1 MNKPIIPNINLIER
15 QQRIEATLQ
24 PAYTQFLRLVKARGL
39 TTGVEVGV
47 GFGGHCESLLEYRGL
62 DALTGVDP
70 YTADDHHHDAPNALN
85 QHDMDRAHD
94 IALDRLARFGRR
106 FELLRKPSR
115 QAASKFDNG
124 SLDFVYIDG
133 DQHFDAVGNDLS
145 VWFDKVRE
153 GGIIAGHD
161 DDNPDRPDVQQ
172 AVDGF
177 FQRLGWTV
185 HHAGQ
190 FVWWVEKKRASVS
203 YIIPAY
209 NAEDTLW
216 QAAAS
221 IMEDNFVEGDELIIV
236 DDGSTDSTG
245 VIIDELAEAYPDIRT
260 IYHSDNYGAAVARN
274 RAVTDATHHLV
285 MMLDADNVLP
295 TDSVAALRDHLI
307 KTNADAVCFSQIRL
321 FRDGDEPGQ
330 TAWVHEYPKAQA
342 SLAQYCAM
350 QDPPGAAGN
359 MLFTREAWYRAGGY
373 PEDVAALDSW
383 GFGLRVVATG
393 SKLSVCPEGY
403 YDHRIGHNSY
413 WQREHKAGKTD
424 RLALS
429 LLRPYFSRLSTAS
442 QFYLLQSKNQ
452 EQWFTN
458 LAEHPLQLHGDK
470 RGKSVLGIALNIQSI
485 RQRLARL
492 VSRAA

>member
-1 MNKPIIPNINLIER
+1 MNKPNIPAIDLVQR
-15 QQRIEATLQ
+15 QQEIEARLK
-24 PAYTQFLRLVKARGL
+24 PVYTEFLRLVKARGL
-39 TTGVEVGV
+39 STGVEVGV
-47 GFGGHCESLLEYRGL
+47 GFGGHCASLLEYRGI

-70 YTADDHHHDAPNALN
+70 YTADDHDGDEALT
-85 QHDMDRAHD
+85 QADMDRVHD
-94 IALDRLARFGRR
+94 IALDRLAKFGRR
-106 FELLRKPSR
+106 FELLRKPSA
-115 QAASKFDNG
+115 QAAARFDDA
-124 SLDFVYIDG
+124 SLDFVYLDA
-133 DQHFDAVGNDLS
+133 DQDFNAVAADLGN
-145 VWFDKVRE
+145 WFDKVRE

-161 DDNPDRPDVQQ
+161 YDNPELPDVQQ

-177 FQRLGWTV
+177 FQRLGWAV

-190 FVWWVEKKRASVS
+190 DVWWVEKKRASIS
-203 YIIPAY
+203 YIVPAY

-216 QAAAS
+216 QAVAS
-221 IMEDNFVEGDELIIV
+221 IMEDNFVEGDELIII

-260 IYHSDNYGAAVARN
+260 IYHTQNFGAAVARN
-274 RAVTDATHHLV
+274 RAITDSTHELI

-307 KTNADAVCFSQIRL
+307 RGNADAACFAQIRL

-330 TAWVHEYPKAQA
+330 TAWVHEYPKTDA

-359 MLFTREAWYRAGGY
+359 LLFTREAWYRASGY

-383 GFGLRVVATG
+383 GFGLRMVATG
-393 SKLSVCPEGY
+393 SRLSVCPEGY
-403 YDHRIGHNSY
+403 YDHRIGHDSY
-413 WQREHKAGKTD
+413 WQREHRPGKTD

-429 LLRPYFSRLSTAS
+429 LLRPYFNRLSTAS

-458 LAEHPLQLHGDK
+458 LAENPLQLHGEK
-470 RGKSVLGIALNIQSI
+470 RSKYKLGRALNIHAI
-485 RQRLARL
+485 RHRLARL

>member
-1 MNKPIIPNINLIER
+1 MNKPNIPSINLVER
-15 QQRIEATLQ
+15 QQRIEKTLE
-24 PAYTQFLRLVKARGL
+24 PAYTEFLRLVKARGF
-39 TTGVEVGV
+39 TTGVEIGV
-47 GFGGHCESLLEYRGL
+47 GFGGHCQSLLEYRGI

-70 YTADDHHHDAPNALN
+70 YTTSDHDDATNALS
-85 QHDMDRAHD
+85 QQELDRVHDL
-94 IALDRLARFGRR
+94 ALDRLARFGRR
-106 FELLRKPSR
+106 FELLRKPSL
-115 QAASKFDNG
+115 QAASRFANG
-124 SLDFVYIDG
+124 SLDFVYLDG
-133 DQHFDAVGNDLS
+133 DQRFDAVGADLGA
-145 VWFDKVRE
+145 WFNKVRE

-161 DDNPDRPDVQQ
+161 YDNPDMPDVQQ

-185 HHAGQ
+185 NHAGQ

-203 YIIPAY
+203 YVIPAY

-216 QAAAS
+216 QAVAS

-245 VIIDELAEAYPDIRT
+245 IIIDELAEAYPDIRT
-260 IYHSDNYGAAVARN
+260 IYHTQNYGAAVARN
-274 RAVTDATHHLV
+274 RAVTDASHELI
-285 MMLDADNVLP
+285 MMLDSDNVLP
-295 TDSVAALRDHLI
+295 TDSVAGLRDHLI
-307 KTNADAVCFSQIRL
+307 TTNADAACFSQIRL

-359 MLFTREAWYRAGGY
+359 LMFTREAWYRAGGY

-383 GFGLRVVATG
+383 GFGLRLVATG
-393 SKLSVCPEGY
+393 SKLSTCPTGY

-413 WQREHKAGKTD
+413 WQREHKPGRTD
-424 RLALS
+424 RMALS
-429 LLRPYFSRLSTAS
+429 LLKPFFNRLSTAS
-442 QFYLLQSKNQ
+442 QLYLLQDKNQ

-458 LAEHPLQLHGDK
+458 LAEHPLHLAGERK
-470 RGKSVLGIALNIQSI
+470 GRGKLGLALNIQAI

>member
-1 MNKPIIPNINLIER
+1 MNKPNIPTVNLIER
-15 QQRIEATLQ
+15 QQQIEAQLK
-24 PAYTQFLRLVKARGL
+24 PAYTEFLRLVKARGL
-39 TTGVEVGV
+39 TTGVEIGV
-47 GFGGHCESLLEYRGL
+47 GFGGHCESLLEYRGI

-70 YTADDHHHDAPNALN
+70 YTSDGHDGIEQLT
-85 QHDMDRAHD
+85 QHDMDAIHD
-94 IALDRLARFGRR
+94 IALDRLAKFGRR
-106 FELLRKPSR
+106 FELLRKPSQ
-115 QAASKFDNG
+115 QAVHKFEDG
-124 SLDFVYIDG
+124 SLDFVYLDG
-133 DQHFDAVGNDLS
+133 DQDFKAVGADLG

-161 DDNPDRPDVQQ
+161 YDNPELPDVQQ

-185 HHAGQ
+185 NHVGQ
-190 FVWWVEKKRASVS
+190 FVWWVEKRRASIS
-203 YIIPAY
+203 YVVPAY

-216 QAAAS
+216 QAVAS
-221 IMEDNFVEGDELIIV
+221 IMDDNYVDGDELIII

-245 VIIDELAEAYPDIRT
+245 IIIDELAEAYPDIRT
-260 IYHSDNYGAAVARN
+260 IYHLQNFGAAVARN
-274 RAVTDATHHLV
+274 RAITDASHDLI

-307 KTNADAVCFSQIRL
+307 KKNADAACFSQIRL
-321 FRDGDEPGQ
+321 FRDGDEPAQ
-330 TAWVHEYPKAQA
+330 TAWVHEYPTADA

-359 MLFTREAWYRAGGY
+359 MLFTREAWYRAGGF

-393 SKLSVCPEGY
+393 SKLSVCPDGY
-403 YDHRIGHNSY
+403 YDHRIGHDSY
-413 WQREHKAGKTD
+413 WQREHQPGRTD

-429 LLRPYFSRLSTAS
+429 LLRPYFSRLTTAS

-452 EQWFTN
+452 EQWFTQ
-458 LAEHPLQLHGDK
+458 LAEHPLKLDGEK
-470 RGKSVLGIALNIQSI
+470 RSKSKLGLAFSIQSL
-485 RQRLARL
+485 RHRLARL

>member
-1 MNKPIIPNINLIER
+1 MNKPNIPSVNLVER
-15 QQRIEATLQ
+15 QQRIETALH
-24 PAYTQFLRLVKARGL
+24 PAYTEFLRLVKARGL
-39 TTGVEVGV
+39 TTGVEIGV
-47 GFGGHCESLLEYRGL
+47 GFGGHCASLLEYRGI

-70 YTADDHHHDAPNALN
+70 YTSEDHGNAPHALS
-85 QHDMDRAHD
+85 QQDMDRVHD
-94 IALDRLARFGRR
+94 IALDRLAKFGRR
-106 FELLRKPSR
+106 FELLRKPSL
-115 QAASKFDNG
+115 QAVSKFENG
-124 SLDFVYIDG
+124 SLDFVYLDG
-133 DQHFDAVGNDLS
+133 DQGFDAVGADLGA
-145 VWFDKVRE
+145 WFDKIRE

-161 DDNPDRPDVQQ
+161 YDNPELPDVQQ

-203 YIIPAY
+203 YVIPAY

-216 QAAAS
+216 QATAS
-221 IMEDNFVEGDELIIV
+221 VMEDNYVEGDELIIV

-245 VIIDELAEAYPDIRT
+245 IIIDKLADAYPDIRT
-260 IYHSDNYGAAVARN
+260 IYHTQNFGAAVARN
-274 RAVTDATHHLV
+274 RAVTDATHDLI
-285 MMLDADNVLP
+285 MMLDADNLLP
-295 TDSVAALRDHLI
+295 TDSVAGLRDHLI
-307 KTNADAVCFSQIRL
+307 TTNADAACFAQIRL
-321 FRDGDEPGQ
+321 FRDGDEPGE
-330 TAWVHEYPKAQA
+330 TAWVHEYPKAKA

-359 MLFTREAWYRAGGY
+359 LMFTREAWYRAGGY

-383 GFGLRVVATG
+383 GFGLRMVATG
-393 SKLSVCPEGY
+393 SKLSVCPSGY

-413 WQREHKAGKTD
+413 WQREHEPGRTD

-429 LLRPYFSRLSTAS
+429 LLKPYFNRLSTAS
-442 QFYLLQSKNQ
+442 QLYLLQSKNQ
-452 EQWFTN
+452 MQWFTN
-458 LAEHPLQLHGDK
+458 LAERPLQLAGEK
-470 RGKSVLGIALNIQSI
+470 RGRGKLGLALNIQAI

>member
-1 MNKPIIPNINLIER
+1 MNKPNIPAINLVER
-15 QQRIEATLQ
+15 QQQIEAELQ

-39 TTGVEVGV
+39 TTGVEIGV
-47 GFGGHCESLLEYRGL
+47 GFGGHCESLLEYRGI
-62 DALTGVDP
+62 DALTGIDP
-70 YTADDHHHDAPNALN
+70 YTAKETKDTPNALT
-85 QHDMDRAHD
+85 QPDMDRVHD

-106 FELLRKPSR
+106 FELLRKPSG
-115 QAASKFDNG
+115 QAAAKFEDG
-124 SLDFVYIDG
+124 SLDFVYLDG
-133 DQHFDAVGNDLS
+133 DQRLDPVKDDLS

-161 DDNPDRPDVQQ
+161 YDNPELPDVQQ

-185 HHAGQ
+185 HHAGD
-190 FVWWVEKKRASVS
+190 FVWWVEKKRASIS

-209 NAEDTLW
+209 NAEETLW
-216 QAAAS
+216 QAVAS
-221 IMEDNFVEGDELIIV
+221 VIEDNFIQGDELILV

-245 VIIDELAEAYPDIRT
+245 IIIDELLEAYPDIRT
-260 IYHSDNYGAAVARN
+260 IYHTQNYGAAVARN
-274 RAVTDATHHLV
+274 RAVKEATHDLI
-285 MMLDADNVLP
+285 MMLDADNLLEP
-295 TDSVAALRDHLI
+295 ESVTGLRDHLI
-307 KTNADAVCFSQIRL
+307 KTNADAACFSKIRL
-321 FRDGDEPGQ
+321 FRDGDEPSQ
-330 TAWVHEYPKAQA
+330 TAWTHEYPLADA

-359 MLFTREAWYRAGGY
+359 MMFTREAWHRASGF
-373 PEDVAALDSW
+373 PEHVAALDSW
-383 GFGLRVVATG
+383 GFGLRLVATG

-413 WQREHKAGKTD
+413 WQREHALGMTD

-429 LLRPYFSRLSTAS
+429 LLRPYLGRLSTAS

-458 LAEHPLQLHGDK
+458 LAEHPLTLHNEK
-470 RGKSVLGIALNIQSI
+470 RSRGKLGLALNIQAL
-485 RQRLARL
+485 RLRLAKL

>member
-1 MNKPIIPNINLIER
+1 MNKPNIPAVNLVER
-15 QQRIEATLQ
+15 QQQIEAALQ
-24 PAYTQFLRLVKARGL
+24 PAYTEFLRLVKARGF

-47 GFGGHCESLLEYRGL
+47 GFGGHCASLLEYRGI

-70 YTADDHHHDAPNALN
+70 YTTDDHDGIESLT
-85 QHDMDRAHD
+85 QSDMDCVHD

-106 FELLRKPSR
+106 FELLRKPSL
-115 QAASKFDNG
+115 QAASKFEDG
-124 SLDFVYIDG
+124 SLDFVYLDG
-133 DQHFDAVGNDLS
+133 DQDFNAVSADLGA
-145 VWFDKVRE
+145 WFDKVRE

-161 DDNPDRPDVQQ
+161 YDNPDMPDVQQ

-190 FVWWVEKKRASVS
+190 YVWWVEKKRASIS

-216 QAAAS
+216 QAVAS
-221 IMEDNFVEGDELIIV
+221 VMDDNYVEGDELIIV

-245 VIIDELAEAYPDIRT
+245 IIIDELAEAYPDIST
-260 IYHSDNYGAAVARN
+260 IYHTQNFGAAVARN
-274 RAVTDATHHLV
+274 RAITDATHDLI

-307 KTNADAVCFSQIRL
+307 KNHADATCFAEIRL

-330 TAWVHEYPKAQA
+330 TAWVHHYPKSDA

-383 GFGLRVVATG
+383 GFGLRIVATG
-393 SKLSVCPEGY
+393 SRLCVCPEGY
-403 YDHRIGHNSY
+403 YDHRIGHDSY
-413 WQREHKAGKTD
+413 WQREHEEGKTD
-424 RLALS
+424 LLALS
-429 LLRPYFSRLSTAS
+429 LLRPYLGRLSTAS
-442 QFYLLQSKNQ
+442 QFYLLQTKNQ

-458 LAEHPLQLHGDK
+458 LADHPLKLEGEK
-470 RGKSVLGIALNIQSI
+470 RGMSKLGLALNIHAI
-485 RQRLARL
+485 RHRLARL

>member
-1 MNKPIIPNINLIER
+1 MNKPNIPNVNLLQT
-15 QQRIEATLQ
+15 QQQIEAELK
-24 PAYTQFLRLVKARGL
+24 PVYTEFLRLVKARGL
-39 TTGVEVGV
+39 STGVEIGV
-47 GFGGHCESLLEYRGL
+47 GFGGHCASLLEYRGI

-70 YTADDHHHDAPNALN
+70 YTCDDHDDDETLS
-85 QHDMDRAHD
+85 QDDMDRVHD
-94 IALDRLARFGRR
+94 IALDRLAKYGRR
-106 FELLRKPSR
+106 FELLRKPSL
-115 QAASKFDNG
+115 QAANRFEDG
-124 SLDFVYIDG
+124 SLDFVFLDG
-133 DQHFDAVGNDLS
+133 DKGYQSVSADLGA
-145 VWFDKVRE
+145 WFDKVRE

-161 DDNPDRPDVQQ
+161 DDNSDLPDVQQ

-185 HHAGQ
+185 NHAGQ
-190 FVWWVEKKRASVS
+190 YVWWVEKKRASIS
-203 YIIPAY
+203 YIVPAY

-216 QAAAS
+216 QAVAS
-221 IMEDNFVEGDELIIV
+221 IMEDNFVQGDELIIV

-245 VIIDELAEAYPDIRT
+245 IIIDELAEAYPDIRT
-260 IYHSDNYGAAVARN
+260 IYHLHNFGAAVARN
-274 RAVTDATHHLV
+274 RAITDASHDLI

-295 TDSVAALRDHLI
+295 TDSVSALRDHLI
-307 KTNADAVCFSQIRL
+307 KTGADAACFAQIRL

-330 TAWVHEYPKAQA
+330 TAWVHEYPKADA

-373 PEDVAALDSW
+373 PEDVGALDSW

-393 SKLSVCPEGY
+393 SKLSVCPHGY
-403 YDHRIGHNSY
+403 YDHRIGHDSY
-413 WQREHKAGKTD
+413 WQREHRPGRTD

-452 EQWFTN
+452 EQWFTQ
-458 LAEHPLQLHGDK
+458 LAEHPLMLDGEKRSRSKLGLAFNIHG
-470 RGKSVLGIALNIQSI
+470 I

>member
-1 MNKPIIPNINLIER
+1 MNQPIIPSVDLIER
-15 QQRIEATLQ
+15 QQRIEAELK
-24 PAYTQFLRLVKARGL
+24 PAYTEFLRLVKARGL
-39 TTGVEVGV
+39 TNGVEIGV
-47 GFGGHCESLLEYRGL
+47 GFGGHCASLLEYRGI

-70 YTADDHHHDAPNALN
+70 YTSDEHDDVPNALS
-85 QHDMDRAHD
+85 QDDMDRVHD
-94 IALDRLARFGRR
+94 IALDRLAQFGRR
-106 FELLRKPSR
+106 FELLRKPSL
-115 QAASKFDNG
+115 QAAKKFEDG
-124 SLDFVYIDG
+124 SLDFVYLDG
-133 DQHFDAVGNDLS
+133 DQHFDAVGGDLG

-161 DDNPDRPDVQQ
+161 YDNPELPDVQQ

-190 FVWWVEKKRASVS
+190 FVWWVEKKRASIS

-209 NAEDTLW
+209 NAENTLW
-216 QAAAS
+216 QAVAS

-245 VIIDELAEAYPDIRT
+245 VIIDELAEAYPDIST
-260 IYHSDNYGAAVARN
+260 IYHTQNYGAAVARN
-274 RAVTDATHHLV
+274 RAVTDAKHDLI
-285 MMLDADNVLP
+285 MMFDADNVLP
-295 TDSVAALRDHLI
+295 TDSASALRDHLI
-307 KTNADAVCFSQIRL
+307 TSGADAVCFSEIRL
-321 FRDGDEPGQ
+321 FRDGDEPSD
-330 TAWVHEYPKAQA
+330 TAWVHEYPKTQA

-359 MLFTREAWYRAGGY
+359 LLFTREAWHRASGY
-373 PEDVAALDSW
+373 PEDVGALDSW
-383 GFGLRVVATG
+383 GFGLRMVATG
-393 SKLSVCPEGY
+393 SKLGVCPSGY

-413 WQREHKAGKTD
+413 WQREHAPGKTD

-452 EQWFTN
+452 EHWFTQ
-458 LAEHPLQLHGDK
+458 LAEHPLQLDGERK
-470 RGKSVLGIALNIQSI
+470 GRSILGLALNIQAI

-492 VSRAA
+492 VTRAA